1 MCDKLFF
8 CLILTTYIKIL
19 QCQHW
24 GCSVRFN
31 LNEFKDSQ
39 FWFLDKNPGSDY
51 GYIASNKY
59 VPGQQEGRGG
69 TRALS
74 ITGAIEGMLSHKSA
88 HLIDFCF
95 APSDFVTN
103 QIIKLVE

>member
-24 GCSVRFN
+24 GCSVRFK

-74 ITGAIEGMLSHKSA
+74 ITGTTIEGMLSHKSSY
-88 HLIDFCF
+88 LI
-95 APSDFVTN
+95 AW
-103 QIIKLVE
+103 EG

>member
-1 MCDKLFF
+1 MSDSH
-8 CLILTTYIKIL
+8 YIKIL
-19 QCQHW
+19 QCPYADAW
-24 GCSVRFN
+24 GCSVRFE

-74 ITGAIEGMLSHKSA
+74 ITGTSFEGMLSHKFA
-88 HLIDFCF
+88 YLI
-95 APSDFVTN
+95 VW
-103 QIIKLVE
+103 EG